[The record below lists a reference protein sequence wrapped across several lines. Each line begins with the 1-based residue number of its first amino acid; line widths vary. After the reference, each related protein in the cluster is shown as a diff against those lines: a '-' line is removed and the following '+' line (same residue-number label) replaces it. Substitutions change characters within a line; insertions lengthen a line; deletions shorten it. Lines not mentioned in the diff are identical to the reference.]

1 MTTMEHIKERNLD
14 VAVQNSLKIMKHHEE
29 TFNWLDRIH
38 SNRNE
43 LIFGLFM
50 GHLTSILIGLIS
62 LFIFYRF
69 FLKTKLE
76 TIITTHNT
84 DIDDIQKR
92 LDSVENTLL
101 YRRYTS

>member
-1 MTTMEHIKERNLD
+1 MTTMEHIKERNFD

-43 LIFGLFM
+43 LIFGLSM
-50 GHLTSILIGLIS
+50 GHLTSILTGIIS

-69 FLKTKLE
+69 FLKKKIE
-76 TIITTHNT
+76 TVHDS